1 MKKAILI
8 TLYNEE
14 PRINNVLNKL
24 KKYDL
29 ILVNDGSTDKTLEII
44 KSYKNAH
51 IISYNKN
58 MGKGYALRTGIKY
71 AKKNNYDQLI
81 LMDGDGQHNPGDIK
95 KFEKKLSDG
104 YDVVI
109 GSRFIKNNSNI
120 PLSRRIILFGGKII
134 EKILIGIDLTD
145 AHNGFRAMNKKS
157 INKIKLTENRMSY
170 ASQLMF
176 EIKKHK
182 LNYTEVPVKIK
193 YTKDT
198 LEKGTG
204 SLFTGFKIL
213 YRLIWLKIKYLNTK
227 NKN

>member
-1 MKKAILI
+1 MKSAILI

-14 PRINNVLNKL
+14 PRIKKVLDGL
-24 KKYDL
+24 KKYNL
-29 ILVNDGSTDKTLEII
+29 ILINDGSTDNTLKII

-58 MGKGYALRTGIKY
+58 KGKGYALQKGIKY
-71 AKKNNYDQLI
+71 AKNNNYDRLI
-81 LMDGDGQHNPGDIK
+81 LMDGDGQHNPRDIK
-95 KFEKKLSDG
+95 KFEKKLSQG
-104 YDVVI
+104 YDFVI

-134 EKILIGIDLTD
+134 EKILIGINLTD
-145 AHNGFRAMNKKS
+145 AHNGFRAMNKNAIK
-157 INKIKLTENRMSY
+157 KIKLTENRMSY

-176 EIKKHK
+176 EIKKNK
-182 LNYTEVPVKIK
+182 LNYCEVPVKIK
-193 YTKDT
+193 YTKET

-213 YRLIWLKIKYLNTK
+213 YRLIGLKIKYLNK
-227 NKN
+227 GK

>member
-14 PRINNVLNKL
+14 PRINNVLKKL

-44 KSYKNAH
+44 QKFKNAKVISYKK
-51 IISYNKN
+51 NK
-58 MGKGYALRTGIKY
+58 GKGYALKRGIAY
-71 AKKNNYDQLI
+71 AKKNKYDRLI
-81 LMDGDGQHNPGDIK
+81 LMDGDGQHNPIEIK
-95 KFEKKLSDG
+95 KFIKKLDEG
-104 YDVVI
+104 YDFVI

-120 PLSRRIILFGGKII
+120 PLSRRIILYGGKII
-134 EKILIGIDLTD
+134 EKVLIGIELTD
-145 AHNGFRAMNKKS
+145 AHNGYRAMNKKS

-176 EIKKHK
+176 EIKNHNLK
-182 LNYTEVPVKIK
+182 YCEVPVKITYSK
-193 YTKDT
+193 ET
-198 LEKGTG
+198 LDKGTG

-213 YRLIWLKIKYLNTK
+213 YRLIWLKIKYLNK
-227 NKN
+227 N

>member
-1 MKKAILI
+1 MKTAILI
-8 TLYNEE
+8 TIYNEE
-14 PRINNVLNKL
+14 PRIKKVLDGL
-24 KKYDL
+24 KKYNL
-29 ILVNDGSTDKTLEII
+29 ILINDGSTDDTLKII
-44 KSYKNAH
+44 KSCKNAH
-51 IISYNKN
+51 IISYKKN
-58 MGKGYALRTGIKY
+58 RGKGYALQKGIKY
-71 AKKNNYDQLI
+71 AKNNNYDRLI
-81 LMDGDGQHNPGDIK
+81 LMDGDGQHNPRDIK
-95 KFEKKLSDG
+95 KFEKKLSEG
-104 YDVVI
+104 YDFVI

-182 LNYTEVPVKIK
+182 LTYTEVPVKIK

-213 YRLIWLKIKYLNTK
+213 FRLIGLKIRYI
-227 NKN
+227 NKKI

>member
-44 KSYKNAH
+44 QKFKNAKVISYKK
-51 IISYNKN
+51 NK
-58 MGKGYALRTGIKY
+58 GKGYALKRGIAY
-71 AKKNNYDQLI
+71 AKKNKYDRLI
-81 LMDGDGQHNPGDIK
+81 LMDGDGQHNPIEIK
-95 KFEKKLSDG
+95 KFIKKLDEG
-104 YDVVI
+104 YDFVI

-120 PLSRRIILFGGKII
+120 PLSRRIILYGGKII
-134 EKILIGIDLTD
+134 EKVLIGIELTD
-145 AHNGFRAMNKKS
+145 AHNGYRAMNKKS

-182 LNYTEVPVKIK
+182 LTYIEVPVKIK

-213 YRLIWLKIKYLNTK
+213 FRLIGLKIKYLNVK
-227 NKN
+227 

>member
-1 MKKAILI
+1 MKTAILI

-14 PRINNVLNKL
+14 PRIKKVLDGL
-24 KKYDL
+24 IKYDL
-29 ILVNDGSTDKTLEII
+29 ILVNDGSTDNTLEII
-44 KSYKNAH
+44 KSYKKSH
-51 IISYNKN
+51 IISYKKNK
-58 MGKGYALRTGIKY
+58 GKGYALQKGINY
-71 AKKNNYDQLI
+71 AKNNNYDRLI
-81 LMDGDGQHNPGDIK
+81 LMDGDGQHNHRDIK
-95 KFEKKLSDG
+95 KFEKKLSEG
-104 YDVVI
+104 YDFVI

-134 EKILIGIDLTD
+134 EKILIGVELTD

-170 ASQLMF
+170 ASELMF

-182 LNYTEVPVKIK
+182 LTYIEVPVKIK

-213 YRLIWLKIKYLNTK
+213 FRLIGLKIKYLNVK
-227 NKN
+227 